1 MFNKGDMMIYSSH
14 GICLVDDICSN
25 KFQGV
30 EKDYYVLHPI
40 ADRKLTI
47 SIPVDNQ
54 SVTMLELIEEDEAEK
69 IIDSFRKPGRSWIEI
84 NNERNQIYAETVK
97 TGNRKDIAAIV
108 NTLMRRKYSAEQAGR
123 KFSDKDKKL
132 LNVVQGMLFTELAIS
147 LGTTFDLVNE
157 RVTALLSDEA

>member
-47 SIPVDNQ
+47 SIPVDNE
-54 SVTMLELIEEDEAEK
+54 SVTMLELIEKDEAEK

-84 NNERNQIYAETVK
+84 NNERNQIYAETLK
-97 TGNRKDIAAIV
+97 TGNRKDIAAII

-132 LNVVQGMLFTELAIS
+132 LNVVQGILFTELAIS
-147 LGTTFDLVNE
+147 LGTTFDVVNE
-157 RVTALLSDEA
+157 RVTAHLSSEA

>member
-25 KFQGV
+25 RFQGV

-40 ADRKLTI
+40 SDRKLTI
-47 SIPVDNQ
+47 SIPVDNE
-54 SVTMLELIEEDEAEK
+54 SVTMLELIDKEEAEN

-84 NNERNQIYAETVK
+84 INERNQIYAETVK

-108 NTLMRRKYSAEQAGR
+108 NTLMRRKYSTEKAGR

-132 LNVVQGMLFTELAIS
+132 LNVVQGILFTELAIS
-147 LGTTFDLVNE
+147 LGTTFDVVNE
-157 RVTALLSDEA
+157 RVTAILANDA

>member
-1 MFNKGDMMIYSSH
+1 
-14 GICLVDDICSN
+14 VDDICSN

-47 SIPVDNQ
+47 SIPVDNE
-54 SVTMLELIEEDEAEK
+54 SVTMLELIDKDEAEM
-69 IIDSFRKPGRSWIEI
+69 IIESFRKPGRSWIEI

-108 NTLMRRKYSAEQAGR
+108 NTLMRRKHSAEQAGR

-132 LNVVQGMLFTELAIS
+132 LNVVQGILFTELAIS
-147 LGTTFDLVNE
+147 LGTTFDVVNE
-157 RVTALLSDEA
+157 RVTALLANEA

>member
-25 KFQGV
+25 RFQGV
-30 EKDYYVLHPI
+30 DKDYYVLHPI

-47 SIPVDNQ
+47 RIPVDNK
-54 SVTMLELIEEDEAEK
+54 SVTMLELIEEEEAEK
-69 IIDSFRKPGRSWIEI
+69 IIDSFSKPGRSWIEI
-84 NNERNQIYAETVK
+84 NNERNQIYSETVR

-123 KFSDKDKKL
+123 KFSDKDRKL
-132 LNVVQGMLFTELAIS
+132 LNVVQGILFTELAIS
-147 LGTTFDLVNE
+147 LSTTFDVVNE
-157 RVTALLSDEA
+157 RVTALLANEA